1 MKLKHTIAGMLLM
14 AGLFILI
21 GSAGAVDND
30 IITVGRFVGQSL
42 IGLAMIGVSAWMERD
57 VI

>member
-1 MKLKHTIAGMLLM
+1 MKLRHTIAGMLLM

-30 IITVGRFVGQSL
+30 IITAGRFVGQSL

>member
-14 AGLFILI
+14 AGLFIVI

-30 IITVGRFVGQSL
+30 IIGLGRFVWQSL
-42 IGLAMIGVSAWMERD
+42 AGLAMIGVSAWMERD

>member
-14 AGLFILI
+14 AGLFIVI
-21 GSAGAVDND
+21 GSARAFEND

-42 IGLAMIGVSAWMERD
+42 MGLAMTGVSAWIERNE
-57 VI
+57 I

>member
-14 AGLFILI
+14 AGLFIVI

-30 IITVGRFVGQSL
+30 VITVGRFVGQSL
-42 IGLAMIGVSAWMERD
+42 MGLVMICISAWIERNE
-57 VI
+57 I